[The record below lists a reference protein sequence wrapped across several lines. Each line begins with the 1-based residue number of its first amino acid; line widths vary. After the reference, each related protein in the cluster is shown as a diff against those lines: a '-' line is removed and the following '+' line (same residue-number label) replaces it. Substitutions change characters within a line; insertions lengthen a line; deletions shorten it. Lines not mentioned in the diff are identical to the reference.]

1 MVEIEY
7 EYGKAKIK
15 PIKGTFMW
23 VVREMKLGK
32 KVRRNSWDVKDFYI
46 VKYDDGYPDVINT
59 FDNDL
64 FFKDYEATDWEVV
77 DDDKD
82 WNLRYN
88 GHIGY
93 TSLIDL
99 KKCRDLI
106 IKDINIDYT
115 SMCGIKQIINKR
127 FGDL

>member
-1 MVEIEY
+1 MDFLS
-7 EYGKAKIK
+7 A
-15 PIKGTFMW
+15 
-23 VVREMKLGK
+23 VREMKLGK
-32 KVRRNSWDVKDFYI
+32 KVRRKGWNNWYYTFKEDGTKITKMVAGSDFKNI
-46 VKYDDGYPDVINT
+46 IPIIAD
-59 FDNDL
+59 F
-64 FFKDYEATDWEVV
+64 EATDWEVV

-106 IKDINIDYT
+106 IEDINIDYT